1 MNSTANESMDSGR
14 NGSGSAW
21 RWALLLARIALAAVF
36 VVAAYAKM
44 RPQLGMPWS
53 LGSVG
58 TSLSMFAMQVDS
70 YQMLPASLVSAVAH
84 FLPIFELVLGLWL
97 LTGIGLRWSSLIATL
112 TLGTF
117 FTVMVR
123 SYALHLGIACGC
135 FGPGEQIGPKTL
147 TRDGS
152 LLVLAL
158 IVLAGAFLTRR
169 GGGSRP
175 TSGAASGSGATLPD
189 MPSSRVATQ

>member
-1 MNSTANESMDSGR
+1 MSSAANDAMETGQ
-14 NGSGSAW
+14 GSRREVW
-21 RWALLLARIALAAVF
+21 RWVLLVARIGLAAVF
-36 VVAAYAKM
+36 IVAAYAKM
-44 RPQLGMPWS
+44 RPQLDMPWS
-53 LGSVG
+53 LGSVR

-84 FLPIFELVLGLWL
+84 FLPIFELALGLWL
-97 LTGIGLRWSSLIATL
+97 LIGIGLRWSSLIATL

-117 FTVMVR
+117 FVVMVR

-152 LLVLAL
+152 LVVLAL
-158 IVLAGAFLTRR
+158 FVLAGAFLTRR
-169 GGGSRP
+169 GGG
-175 TSGAASGSGATLPD
+175 TSPVSGSEPAVPN
-189 MPSSRVATQ
+189 MPSSRVVTQ

>member
-1 MNSTANESMDSGR
+1 MMSSATGEAMDKGR
-14 NGSGSAW
+14 NSGSDVW
-21 RWALLLARIALAAVF
+21 RWVLLVARIALAAVF
-36 VVAAYAKM
+36 IVAAYAKM
-44 RPQLGMPWS
+44 RPQLDMPWS
-53 LGSVG
+53 LGSVR

-84 FLPIFELVLGLWL
+84 FLPIFELALGLWL
-97 LTGIGLRWSSLIATL
+97 LSGIGLRWSSLIATL

-117 FTVMVR
+117 FAVMVR

-169 GGGSRP
+169 GGG
-175 TSGAASGSGATLPD
+175 GFVSGSGAAVPN
-189 MPSSRVATQ
+189 MPSSRVVTQ

>member
-1 MNSTANESMDSGR
+1 MISAANEAMDTGR
-14 NGSGSAW
+14 NGSRNVW
-21 RWALLLARIALAAVF
+21 WWVLLVARIWLAAVF
-36 VVAAYAKM
+36 IVAAYAKM
-44 RPQLGMPWS
+44 RPQLNMPWS
-53 LGSVG
+53 LGAVR

-70 YQMLPASLVSAVAH
+70 YQMLPAPLVSAVAH
-84 FLPIFELVLGLWL
+84 FLPIFELALGLWL
-97 LTGIGLRWSSLIATL
+97 LSGIGLRWSSLIATL

-117 FTVMVR
+117 FGVMVR

-158 IVLAGAFLTRR
+158 LVLAGAFLARR
-169 GGGSRP
+169 GGGSRSVSD
-175 TSGAASGSGATLPD
+175 SGAAVPNL
-189 MPSSRVATQ
+189 PSSRAVTQ